1 MSVIGTTLKQPR
13 VFAHDAV
20 ALKDLPGCIWRGVKG
35 FEDPLTNAGTLF
47 TVGDVV
53 EGFIKNPGNTL
64 GNGVTIVVQ
73 AVDPGGEITEYE
85 IVECKHG
92 SGYNVGD
99 VITFLSPG
107 GGTAAVATVEDLLI
121 TEWDYGCPFT
131 TMNMALTENPL
142 YADQS
147 NDIPDVGQPLE
158 AFLQKTKYVYTCECG
173 EEEAPCNCEYETP
186 GPGAALYIGWPCDTL
201 TVIME
206 SEKKVTY
213 NNVPQGTF
221 MPISCLTVCA
231 VTLNEPE
238 GVEPPDAK
246 SVILALF

>member
-47 TVGDVV
+47 TPGDVI

-73 AVDPGGEITEYE
+73 GVGGNGEIEEYE

-107 GGTAAVATVEDLLI
+107 GGEAAVATILDLLFLD
-121 TEWDYGCPFT
+121 WDYGCPFV
-131 TMNMALTENPL
+131 TMNTSLTEQKQ
-142 YADQS
+142 YASQE
-147 NDIPDVGQPLE
+147 NNLPDVGEPQE
-158 AFLQKTKYVYTCECG
+158 SFLQKTKYVYTCDCG
-173 EEEAPCNCEYETP
+173 EEGQGCNCEYETP
-186 GPGAALYIGWPCDTL
+186 GPGAALYIGWPCASL
-201 TVIME
+201 SVIME
-206 SEKKVTY
+206 STKKVTY
-213 NNVPQGTF
+213 YNVPAGSF
-221 MPISCLTVCA
+221 LPISCLTVCS
-231 VTLNEPE
+231 VNLQVEE

-246 SVILALF
+246 TVILALF

>member
-20 ALKDLPGCIWRGVKG
+20 ALKDLPGCVWRGVKS
-35 FEDPLTNAGTLF
+35 FENPLTNAGTLF

-64 GNGVTIVVQ
+64 GSGVTIEVQ
-73 AVDPGGEITEYE
+73 AVDPPGDITEYT
-85 IVECKHG
+85 IVECKAG

-99 VITFLSPG
+99 VVTFLSPG

-121 TEWDYGCPFT
+121 TEWDFGCPFT

-142 YADQS
+142 YADQA

-158 AFLQKTKYVYTCECG
+158 AFLQKTKYTYTCNN
-173 EEEAPCNCEYETP
+173 EEGPGSCEYETP
-186 GPGAALYIGWPCDTL
+186 GPGAALYIGYACAVL
-201 TVIME
+201 RVVME
-206 SEKKVTY
+206 SEKIVVFQ
-213 NNVPQGTF
+213 NIPAGTF
-221 MPISCLTVCA
+221 MPISCLTVCEA
-231 VTLNEPE
+231 SLEGEGPE
-238 GVEPPDAK
+238 VPDPK

>member
-20 ALKDLPGCIWRGVKG
+20 ALKDLPGCIWRGVKE
-35 FEDPLTNAGTLF
+35 FDEQNFIAGTLF
-47 TVGDVV
+47 TVGDVI

-64 GNGVTIVVQ
+64 GSGVTIEVQ
-73 AVDPGGEITEYE
+73 AVDPGGEITEYA

-107 GGTAAVATVEDLLI
+107 GGDAAVATILDLLFVN
-121 TEWDYGCPFT
+121 WDYGCPFV
-131 TMNMALTENPL
+131 TMNTALTENPL
-142 YADQS
+142 YADQA

-158 AFLQKTKYVYTCECG
+158 AFLQKTKYTYTCAN
-173 EEEAPCNCEYETP
+173 EEGPGSCEYETP

-201 TVIME
+201 TVVME
-206 SEKKVTY
+206 SEKIVTY

-221 MPISCLTVCA
+221 MPISCLTVCD
-231 VTLNEPE
+231 VKLNEPE

>member
-20 ALKDLPGCIWRGVKG
+20 ALQDLPGCIWRGVKA
-35 FEDPLTNAGTLF
+35 FEEPLTDGGTLF
-47 TVGDVV
+47 SVGDVI

-64 GNGVTIVVQ
+64 GNGVTIEVT
-73 AVDPGGEITEYE
+73 AVGGSGEIVEYE
-85 IVECKHG
+85 IVTCKAG

-131 TMNMALTENPL
+131 TMNMGLTENPL
-142 YADQS
+142 YADQT

-158 AFLQKTKYVYTCECG
+158 AFLQKTKYTYTCAN
-173 EEEAPCNCEYETP
+173 EEGPGSCEYETP

-206 SEKKVTY
+206 STKKVTY
-213 NNVPQGTF
+213 NNIPQGTF
-221 MPISCLTVCA
+221 MPISCLTVCD
-231 VTLNEPE
+231 VKLNEPE
-238 GVEPPDAK
+238 GVEPPDPK